1 MYNFRKDS
9 EWGREAELRAIEV
22 LKSRNWEVLD
32 VAHYGLH
39 YDIIAIKDT
48 TNYRID
54 VKRQKIIAEGYII
67 VEVDGWLQNE
77 DVDIYMFTLND
88 TFYAISA
95 SQLKEEVEI
104 GNYERIKKGGKYTI
118 CYVPIENLKKY
129 NTYQELY

>member
-22 LKSRNWEVLD
+22 LKARDWEVLD
-32 VAHYGLH
+32 LAHCELH
-39 YDIIAIKDT
+39 YDILATKG
-48 TNYRID
+48 NVCHRID

-77 DVDIYMFTLND
+77 DVDVYMFTLND

-95 SQLKEEVEI
+95 LHLKYEVEV
-104 GNYERIKKGGKYTI
+104 GDYERIQKGGKYII

-129 NTYQELY
+129 NTYQEL